1 MQHPSFNLEGKV
13 AVVTGSGS
21 GIGRNIA
28 LGLAEA
34 GADIVIT
41 ELSEK
46 SNAAHETAEQVR
58 SAGRKTFVVD
68 LDVTDVSSIG
78 HMVKQACAA
87 FGRIDILVN
96 NAGIIIRK
104 KAVDV
109 TEEEWDKVMDVNL
122 KGVFFTS
129 QAVAKVMI
137 QQRGGK
143 MINIAS
149 INGMIGS
156 AERSSYTASKA
167 GVINLT
173 RTLAAEWAEYGINV
187 NAIGP
192 TYLLTPLTENLFSKD
207 AFKEEYFRRQPIQR
221 VGRPEDLL
229 GTVIYLASPA
239 SDLVTGHT
247 VMVDGGWTAV

>member
-1 MQHPSFNLEGKV
+1 MLQTSFNLEGKV
-13 AVVTGSGS
+13 AIVTGSGS

-34 GADIVIT
+34 GSDVVIT
-41 ELSEK
+41 ELPGK
-46 SNAAHETAEQVR
+46 LDAAHETAEQAR
-58 SAGRKTFVVD
+58 SAEKQALVVD
-68 LDVTDVSSIG
+68 LDVTDASSIER
-78 HMVKQACAA
+78 MVKQACDT

-96 NAGIIIRK
+96 NAGVIIRK

-109 TEEEWDKVMDVNL
+109 TEAEWDQVMDVNL

-137 QQRGGK
+137 RQRGGK

-156 AERSSYTASKA
+156 AGRSSYTASKA
-167 GVINLT
+167 GVMNLT

-192 TYLLTPLTENLFSKD
+192 TYLLTPLTEGLFSKD
-207 AFKEEYFRRQPIQR
+207 AFIEEYFRRQPIQR
-221 VGRPEDLL
+221 IGRPEDLL
-229 GTVIYLASPA
+229 GTVIYLASAA
-239 SDLVTGHT
+239 SDMVTGHT